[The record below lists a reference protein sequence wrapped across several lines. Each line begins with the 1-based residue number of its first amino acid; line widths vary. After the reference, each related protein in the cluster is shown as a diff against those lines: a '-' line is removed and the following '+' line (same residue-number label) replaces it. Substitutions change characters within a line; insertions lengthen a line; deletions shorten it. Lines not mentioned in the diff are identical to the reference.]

1 MEYWNRSLDSLLAFI
16 RIEKLIGIYMYNT
29 KEVYFLVLVT
39 KEFGTDNVLEL
50 EKSSTKW
57 EIQYPENR
65 KKVQS
70 ILLLFDAWPPKY
82 AGPVCAIYQDN

>member
-1 MEYWNRSLDSLLAFI
+1 MFWLQKS
-16 RIEKLIGIYMYNT
+16 
-29 KEVYFLVLVT
+29 LVLIT
-39 KEFGTDNVLEL
+39 YIVLEL

>member
-1 MEYWNRSLDSLLAFI
+1 MTMI
-16 RIEKLIGIYMYNT
+16 RKRCI
-29 KEVYFLVLVT
+29 FLFELQNSWDKVL
-39 KEFGTDNVLEL
+39 KL
-50 EKSSTKW
+50 EKIKHKAKW